1 MPGGV
6 LTFCCTLSISYVE
19 SVRPGEVGTQ
29 KAFCRWLNNNEEV
42 RQFCREV
49 AVPEIRECRAGPYCL
64 NGGSGCLDKRLVPS
78 RITIRRGE
86 DGDMQMLSNKKSG

>member
-1 MPGGV
+1 
-6 LTFCCTLSISYVE
+6 
-19 SVRPGEVGTQ
+19 
-29 KAFCRWLNNNEEV
+29 
-42 RQFCREV
+42 V